1 MTMTHSLLRT
11 VFVAISLS
19 LATVRGWGSTQSVED
34 LLKKGD
40 VCDRAFDGKDALKF
54 YLPAQ
59 QIDPRNAAT
68 LVRISRAYRYLM
80 SDVASKDEKVK
91 LGKTA
96 LGYAQSAASLAPGDP
111 DAQIAVAI
119 TYGKMLPYLGT
130 KEQVAASPQIKA
142 AADRTLQLDAR
153 NDTAWHIL
161 GRWHR
166 VLADVS
172 GLKRA
177 LAGAVYGNLP
187 KSTNEEAEHC
197 LRQAISINP
206 NRLMHYVELGR
217 VYAQMG
223 RTEEARGFINKGLS
237 MPSTEKDDPET
248 KARGR
253 EALDKLK

>member
-1 MTMTHSLLRT
+1 MTITSPLLRT
-11 VFVAISLS
+11 AFAAISLS
-19 LATVRGWGSTQSVED
+19 IATHHGWASTQAVED

-40 VCDRAFDGKDALKF
+40 VCDRAFDAKDALEF

-59 QIDPRNAAT
+59 QIDPRNPAT

-80 SDVASKDEKVK
+80 SDAASKDEKVK

-96 LGYAQSAASLAPGDP
+96 LGYAQSAASLAPNDP
-111 DAQIAVAI
+111 EAQIAIAI

-130 KEQVAASPQIKA
+130 KEQVAATPQIKA
-142 AADRTLQLDAR
+142 AADKTLQLDAR

-166 VLADVS
+166 VLADVN
-172 GLKRA
+172 GLKRM
-177 LAGAVYGNLP
+177 LAGAVYGHLP
-187 KSTNEEAEHC
+187 KSTNEEAERC

-223 RTEEARGFINKGLS
+223 RKEEARGFINKGLS
-237 MPSTEKDDPET
+237 MPNMEKDDPET

-253 EALDKLK
+253 ETLEKLR